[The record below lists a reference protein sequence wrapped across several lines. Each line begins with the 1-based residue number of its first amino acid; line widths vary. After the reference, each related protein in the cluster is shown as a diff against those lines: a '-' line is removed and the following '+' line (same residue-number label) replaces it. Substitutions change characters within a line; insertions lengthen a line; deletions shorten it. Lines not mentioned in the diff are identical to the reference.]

1 MAVRLW
7 ILGFFVVTLAA
18 LWFWSLRSTP
28 RKGLLRWVERLFLG
42 IILCFLMSRICLPLG
57 ISVPTGPAASALT
70 GVLGLPG
77 TLLAFFAV
85 YGLPGRLPLW
95 FPSLYAYLPAAMR
108 HAVICGIAGVIFA
121 VPYLLLAKLFMP
133 EALSLRRRR

>member
-7 ILGFFVVTLAA
+7 ILGVFTLILAA

-28 RKGLLRWVERLFLG
+28 RRGLLLLVERLFLG

-57 ISVPTGPAASALT
+57 ISVPTGPAASALA

-77 TLLAFFAV
+77 TLLACFLGGGF
-85 YGLPGRLPLW
+85 
-95 FPSLYAYLPAAMR
+95 
-108 HAVICGIAGVIFA
+108 
-121 VPYLLLAKLFMP
+121 
-133 EALSLRRRR
+133 

>member
-28 RKGLLRWVERLFLG
+28 RKGLLFWVERLFLG
-42 IILCFLMSRICLPLG
+42 IILCFLLSRICLPLG

-70 GVLGLPG
+70 GAMGLPG
-77 TLLAFFAV
+77 ALLACFLGGGF
-85 YGLPGRLPLW
+85 
-95 FPSLYAYLPAAMR
+95 
-108 HAVICGIAGVIFA
+108 
-121 VPYLLLAKLFMP
+121 
-133 EALSLRRRR
+133 

>member
-57 ISVPTGPAASALT
+57 ISVTTGPAASALT

-77 TLLAFFAV
+77 TLLACFLGGGF
-85 YGLPGRLPLW
+85 
-95 FPSLYAYLPAAMR
+95 
-108 HAVICGIAGVIFA
+108 
-121 VPYLLLAKLFMP
+121 
-133 EALSLRRRR
+133 